1 MTANNEPKVHT
12 YIIRALYVLTAVFFV
27 YRVTRIVRNIVMSGD
42 VVTRKVRVTS
52 GMLGL
57 MFKKGES
64 DA

>member
-1 MTANNEPKVHT
+1 MTANNEPKVHAYVT
-12 YIIRALYVLTAVFFV
+12 RALYVLTAVFFI
-27 YRVTRIVRNIVMSGD
+27 YRVVRIVRNIVLSGD
-42 VVTRKVRVTS
+42 VVTRKARVTS